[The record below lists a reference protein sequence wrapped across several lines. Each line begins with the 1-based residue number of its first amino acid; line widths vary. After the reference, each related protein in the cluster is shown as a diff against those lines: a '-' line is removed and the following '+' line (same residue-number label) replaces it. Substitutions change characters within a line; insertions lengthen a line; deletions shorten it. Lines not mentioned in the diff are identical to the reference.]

1 MIHGLKTWNFQT
13 WYLFIFCHLSIA
25 EKNLDIKMKEN
36 ADLSTKKRKRVS
48 QGEESNIPE
57 TEFTISDVSSS
68 YSY

>member
-1 MIHGLKTWNFQT
+1 
-13 WYLFIFCHLSIA
+13 
-25 EKNLDIKMKEN
+25 MKEN